1 MSLPQKN
8 ALERTLY
15 VTVFGCGTEREVVKL
30 YEWSPQDCSAN
41 CRALQAVSSGLRFL
55 RPSLTLVFHRGLMK
69 QEDFDVRLPE
79 LKSCE
84 KLSFFSLWLA
94 QLECS
99 VTAIRVV
106 CWLVWVLLR
115 VSGHALSH
123 TPLMPCCL
131 RHSLACRCSLFFT
144 SSLLA
149 FFSYVCPFVQG
160 FPLYWTLGHRN
171 DLFFTWS
178 PAQVPISMSHSL
190 VLGVK
195 SWTLL

>member
-1 MSLPQKN
+1 MGSLNNWNYYLMVPEVRSLLGFVHVPQKN

-55 RPSLTLVFHRGLMK
+55 RPSLTLAFHRGLMK

-94 QLECS
+94 QLEYS
-99 VTAIRVV
+99 VTAIRVL

-123 TPLMPCCL
+123 TPLLPCCL
-131 RHSLACRCSLFFT
+131 RRSLACRCSLFFT
-144 SSLLA
+144 SSLLPL
-149 FFSYVCPFVQG
+149 CPMFLFVLDTG
-160 FPLYWTLGHRN
+160 P
-171 DLFFTWS
+171 
-178 PAQVPISMSHSL
+178 P
-190 VLGVK
+190 
-195 SWTLL
+195 

>member
-1 MSLPQKN
+1 M
-8 ALERTLY
+8 
-15 VTVFGCGTEREVVKL
+15 FGCGTEGEVVKL

-41 CRALQAVSSGLRFL
+41 SRALQAVNSGLLFL
-55 RPSLTLVFHRGLMK
+55 RPSLILAFHRGLMK

-94 QLECS
+94 QLEYS

-123 TPLMPCCL
+123 TPLLPCCL
-131 RHSLACRCSLFFT
+131 RRSWLVDALCSSHLRCWHSAPLSRVSLCIGHCAPLKTFSLFDN
-144 SSLLA
+144 LHRP
-149 FFSYVCPFVQG
+149 PF
-160 FPLYWTLGHRN
+160 LILTH
-171 DLFFTWS
+171 
-178 PAQVPISMSHSL
+178 
-190 VLGVK
+190 
-195 SWTLL
+195 